1 MGYIQKAERIRNK
14 IKRYTTESV
23 IVNLLNR
30 LHQKVDNELLKTP
43 WVTFLAMDWA
53 LELTPNINARN
64 ATQDDIQT
72 ILQEIWGLQSL
83 ALNIKKESGVR
94 LPLRSF
100 FISQLRFQIPKEN
113 KLVFLVRL
121 LFVLTN
127 YGNSQF
133 FHDRFKTCTNVELD
147 DFILF
152 SLWLDHCFSQCNIK
166 SLSYQQLVI
175 HLYPSFTLENIASM
189 MKLVGGSIIEM
200 KEMAQNRAKPLKPEG
215 YFAEPLLVEKPLLLL
230 PDAIISTYID
240 IVSTGVSEFVMRT
253 FKFHDHQKFRDKFTK
268 SFERYI
274 DDLLSTHT
282 LEYLTE
288 NDIDSFYKANNI
300 TGKKVDFIIKDEGKS
315 IFIDAK
321 GVEPTTKIL
330 ATDSHK
336 IIKDKLKDNL
346 MKGIEQAV
354 DCAKALKGSNFNI
367 TDKINDRYIIIVTH
381 QDFYL
386 GSGLHLI
393 DYLGDE
399 HSAKMLEMCD
409 EVVPVKNIHFCCI
422 YNFERI
428 ISICKNNNS
437 KLYEFLDFCFSQQE
451 SIETQT
457 FEMGQNI
464 QAYSICNN
472 IEGDFPITSPQVIEY
487 YKRLHKKLLD
497 KVERSNKYWARGEA
511 AIPEFIKKVNEL
523 RGAI

>member
-14 IKRYTTESV
+14 IKRYTTDSM

-43 WVTFLAMDWA
+43 WVTFLALDWA
-53 LELTPNINARN
+53 LELTPNVNARH

-72 ILQEIWGLQSL
+72 ILQEIWALQSL
-83 ALNIKKESGVR
+83 ALNIKKEKGVR
-94 LPLRSF
+94 LPLRPF
-100 FISQLRFQIPKEN
+100 LISQLRFQIPKEN

-121 LFVLTN
+121 FFILTS

-133 FHDRFKTCTNVELD
+133 FYDRFKVYANVELD
-147 DFILF
+147 DFIVF
-152 SLWLDHCFSQCNIK
+152 SLWLEHCFSQCNIK
-166 SLSYQQLVI
+166 SLSYEQLVV
-175 HLYPSFTLENIASM
+175 HLYPSFTIENIKSM
-189 MKLVGGSIIEM
+189 VKLVGGSIIEM
-200 KEMAQNRAKPLKPEG
+200 KDMAKNRAGPLKVEG

-253 FKFHDHQKFRDKFTK
+253 FKSHNHQKFRDKFTK

-274 DDLLSTHT
+274 DDLLSTHS

-288 NDIDSFYKANNI
+288 NDIESFYKANNI
-300 TGKKVDFIIKDEGKS
+300 TGKIVDFIVKDKGKS

-346 MKGIEQAV
+346 MKGIEQAI
-354 DCAKALKGSNFNI
+354 DCASKLKHSNLDV
-367 TDKINDRYIIIVTH
+367 TEKINDRYIIIVTH

-399 HSAKMLEMCD
+399 HSAKMLKMCD
-409 EVVPVKNIHFCCI
+409 GFVPVKNIHFCCI

-428 ISICKNNNS
+428 ISMCENNSS
-437 KLYEFLDFCFSQQE
+437 KLYEFLDFCSSQQE
-451 SIETQT
+451 RIENQT

-472 IEGDFPITSPQVIEY
+472 IKGDFPITSPQVIEH
-487 YKRLHKKLLD
+487 YKKLSKKLLD

-511 AIPEFIKKVNEL
+511 AIPEFIQKVNEL
-523 RGAI
+523 RG